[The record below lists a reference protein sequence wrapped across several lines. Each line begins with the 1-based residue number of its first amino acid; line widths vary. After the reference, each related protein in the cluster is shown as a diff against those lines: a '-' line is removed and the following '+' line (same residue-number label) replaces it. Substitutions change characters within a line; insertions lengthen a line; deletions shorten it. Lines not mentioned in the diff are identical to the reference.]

1 MFHSRGSGSVASSA
15 NCVVSVVSK
24 VGFIGKFG
32 AISRGI
38 GIASIL
44 VGGPAGEASGL

>member
-1 MFHSRGSGSVASSA
+1 MLHSRRSGFVASSA

-24 VGFIGKFG
+24 VDFISKVG
-32 AISRGI
+32 AISGGI

-44 VGGPAGEASGL
+44 VGGPAEEASWL